1 MLKNPFEARLNEVLS
16 KIQNSSAG
24 RYKHQPALNAVLT
37 NMRDSGLPIP
47 HRLVELNNSMLDE
60 AVEAQFDNLPV

>member
-16 KIQNSSAG
+16 NIQNCAAG
-24 RYKHQPALNAVLT
+24 RHQHQPALDAVLT
-37 NMRDSGLPIP
+37 KMRESGLPIP